1 MDAEAYSEASRNVL
15 QILWE
20 VASSRHTGH
29 GSLWAKAR
37 TSAFEAL
44 IHYEVNF
51 VNVWSYCLSLKFSPC
66 MGLHFSFIYLFFYFF
81 FSCWVGEMHCTILW
95 PLLLIG

>member
-1 MDAEAYSEASRNVL
+1 MLPNLFVGSVCLLLRWGAMDAEAYSEASGNVL

-20 VASSRHTGH
+20 VGTSRRTDH

-37 TSAFEAL
+37 VSAFEAL

-51 VNVWSYCLSLKFSPC
+51 VNVLSYCLL
-66 MGLHFSFIYLFFYFF
+66 
-81 FSCWVGEMHCTILW
+81 
-95 PLLLIG
+95 